1 VNEPEGATQAP
12 FDQGPSGAFLTPYR
26 PAAPADPVEFMA
38 AYLSAKAAAARA
50 AAGVSAALHEEA
62 QAALEDE
69 LSLLEPRVSSARV
82 SSGSARFSS
91 GGMVRPDSATP
102 RAAAVSA
109 LVKGAVEAVL
119 ARPSNA
125 GPFTAAP
132 EAAEE
137 EQPEAPAAQEDEV
150 LME

>member
-1 VNEPEGATQAP
+1 
-12 FDQGPSGAFLTPYR
+12 
-26 PAAPADPVEFMA
+26 MA

-62 QAALEDE
+62 QSALEDE
-69 LSLLEPRVSSARV
+69 LSMLEPRASTAGARV

-119 ARPSNA
+119 ARPSNV
-125 GPFTAAP
+125 GQFTVAP

-137 EQPEAPAAQEDEV
+137 EQLEEAAGEAPAEQEDEV